1 MLNEKL
7 IGLFRAIYEN
17 DANLKNIVKDA
28 FDCMKQQE
36 IKGNICPYIKK
47 AIHECLKLKKEELN
61 EIWYGELTTT
71 VGEKSILKSVG
82 ENVEGYGKIL
92 IGLIDAYKLYE
103 SSVDKIVE
111 VWKEMLNGSAD
122 LKQTFYLLIMTEFV
136 ETIWTDGN
144 IKLLVEEIIKHKE
157 ELKKFENQF
166 NEFIEIGNKLEI
178 TTQR

>member
-17 DANLKNIVKDA
+17 DANLKSIVKDA
-28 FDCMKQQE
+28 FDCMRQQE

-61 EIWYGELTTT
+61 QFWYGELITTD
-71 VGEKSILKSVG
+71 GEKNVLKSVS

-92 IGLIDAYKLYE
+92 IGLIDAFKLYE
-103 SSVDKIVE
+103 NSVDKIVE
-111 VWKEMLNGSAD
+111 VWKEMLNGSND

-136 ETIWTDGN
+136 ETIWTDNN

-157 ELKKFENQF
+157 ELKKFENEF
-166 NEFIEIGNKLEI
+166 NKLIDIGNKLEA
-178 TTQR
+178 TTQK